1 MEVMLR
7 LFSREGLSQAFE
19 LAEEQGLDYSDNVQR
34 MIRMKPAYLQ
44 TIETV
49 IDFLQD
55 KNPTLAY
62 HIAEGNFL
70 PQAERFSQLDDV
82 DWAFGSMGLR
92 DKARYLSTLYLE
104 DLGDLI
110 TEAIDPHFGFS
121 RYAEQL
127 GMSAS
132 TFDGMEA
139 ALQEPVSLIDALL
152 LEVLEEK
159 IRAFDPASV
168 ALSIPFP
175 GNLYGGL
182 RCGQY
187 LKARYPG
194 LKVWMGGGYPNTEL
208 RTLKDPRIFDYVD
221 FITLDDGEAPVR
233 LLLEH
238 LDGHRTLKELKRTFV
253 RVDGEVRQFNNPS
266 VKDVAQRDVGTPDYA
281 DLPLGDYL
289 SVIEVANPM
298 HRLWSDGRWNKL
310 TLAHGCYWGKC
321 TFCDISLDYIGRY
334 EPITADRKSVV

>member
-1 MEVMLR
+1 MSTKVLFITPPFTQLNTPYPATAYLKGYLNTLGVSSHQADLGLEVMLR

-127 GMSAS
+127 GMSARS
-132 TFDGMEA
+132 TRWPWRLMMRSKNAMF
-139 ALQEPVSLIDALL
+139 LSPV
-152 LEVLEEK
+152 K
-159 IRAFDPASV
+159 
-168 ALSIPFP
+168 
-175 GNLYGGL
+175 
-182 RCGQY
+182 
-187 LKARYPG
+187 K
-194 LKVWMGGGYPNTEL
+194 KT
-208 RTLKDPRIFDYVD
+208 
-221 FITLDDGEAPVR
+221 
-233 LLLEH
+233 
-238 LDGHRTLKELKRTFV
+238 
-253 RVDGEVRQFNNPS
+253 
-266 VKDVAQRDVGTPDYA
+266 
-281 DLPLGDYL
+281 
-289 SVIEVANPM
+289 
-298 HRLWSDGRWNKL
+298 
-310 TLAHGCYWGKC
+310 
-321 TFCDISLDYIGRY
+321 
-334 EPITADRKSVV
+334 

>member
-175 GNLYGGL
+175 RNLYGG
-182 RCGQY
+182 
-187 LKARYPG
+187 
-194 LKVWMGGGYPNTEL
+194 
-208 RTLKDPRIFDYVD
+208 
-221 FITLDDGEAPVR
+221 
-233 LLLEH
+233 
-238 LDGHRTLKELKRTFV
+238 
-253 RVDGEVRQFNNPS
+253 
-266 VKDVAQRDVGTPDYA
+266 
-281 DLPLGDYL
+281 
-289 SVIEVANPM
+289 
-298 HRLWSDGRWNKL
+298 
-310 TLAHGCYWGKC
+310 
-321 TFCDISLDYIGRY
+321 
-334 EPITADRKSVV
+334 DRKSVV